1 MDTGNSKDQSEIIMK
16 KKKASSK
23 MQHSVHF
30 HFYYICFKVST
41 VWGEN
46 RSTVARVWDGGR
58 S

>member
-1 MDTGNSKDQSEIIMK
+1 MDTGNSMDQSEIIMQK
-16 KKKASSK
+16 RASSK

-30 HFYYICFKVST
+30 HFYYIFFKVST

-46 RSTVARVWDGGR
+46 RSTVARVWGGGR